1 MSDTPRTDEQ
11 QFRRGSMGPV
21 AKHRELVVPA
31 EFART
36 LERELATER
45 AAREAAENELK
56 AVAAENH
63 RLCAE
68 IQLLTAPHEVGGGPC
83 NAMKQRAEAAEA
95 KLAECLEY
103 IEHRKKKFEPQRA
116 LTTCEHGEQNWLCHL
131 SSTEPP
137 ALLKEVCLLRAEV
150 AAHREG
156 KFDDSWRRQCEDN
169 WRLEEECAALKIEYE
184 SRALWI
190 AEMNA
195 ILGYDNSDGFHSTPS
210 PHEIAKQLVQER
222 DGLRE
227 GFDALVKGTIAAKEK
242 SNKEL
247 QVSVEAVW
255 REGLERGH
263 TPQDFAMKDIY
274 SMTVPELLE
283 EKRRYENFIREI
295 KRFIRIRLKTSP
307 NEECGS

>member
-1 MSDTPRTDEQ
+1 MSDLE
-11 QFRRGSMGPV
+11 
-21 AKHRELVVPA
+21 
-31 EFART
+31 T
-36 LERELATER
+36 LLQSER

-95 KLAECLEY
+95 KLCEAIAVLKDFKTHLQLCNASNPHTRLEQLKA
-103 IEHRKKKFEPQRA
+103 IGA
-116 LTTCEHGEQNWLCHL
+116 VI
-131 SSTEPP
+131 SSEPP
-137 ALLKEVCLLRAEV
+137 ALLKER
-150 AAHREG
+150 
-156 KFDDSWRRQCEDN
+156 D
-169 WRLEEECAALKIEYE
+169 ALKVEYE

-227 GFDALVKGTIAAKEK
+227 GFDALVKGTIAAREK

-247 QVSVEAVW
+247 QVSVEAAW